1 MNRIRGI
8 IYTDRFTFEPG
19 TVIID
24 DDRISSVE
32 KCDMADLTEEEL
44 KRYLL
49 PGLVDIHLHG
59 GAGYDFCDGT
69 KEALEAIES
78 YEISHGITSFCAATM
93 TLPAKR
99 LETICSAVGQY
110 RTAALH
116 GIYLEGPF
124 LSEGKKGSQ
133 NPVFIQMPD
142 MGLIERLQESSGG
155 LLKIVTIAPEVQ
167 GALECIKK
175 GNGNF
180 RFSIAHTCADYET
193 ALKAI
198 ESGASHVTHLYNA
211 MPPFL
216 HRMPGVIGAA
226 ADCEKTEVELICDG
240 IHVHPAVV
248 RSTFRLF
255 GDDRIVLIS
264 DSMMAAGMPDGAYSL
279 GGQKVL
285 VKGKNAVLED
295 GTIAG
300 SVSNLY
306 DCMLTAVSM
315 GIPKESA
322 IRAATINPA
331 KSIGIDKEYGTLE
344 SGKAA
349 DILVTD
355 LDLGLREV
363 FKSGRPVG
371 LRNADV
377 C

>member
-19 TVIID
+19 TVIIE
-24 DDRISSVE
+24 DDRINSVE
-32 KCDMADLTEEEL
+32 KCDMEEL
-44 KRYLL
+44 SGEESRRCLL

-59 GAGYDFCDGT
+59 CAGYDFCDGT
-69 KEALEAIES
+69 KEAVEAIES
-78 YEISHGITSFCAATM
+78 YEISHGVTSFCAATM

-99 LETICSAVGQY
+99 LETICAAAGRY
-110 RTAALH
+110 GTAALR

-124 LSEGKKGSQ
+124 ISEGKKGSQ
-133 NPVFIQMPD
+133 NPAFIRIPD
-142 MGLIERLQESSGG
+142 MELIERLQESSGG

-175 GNGNF
+175 GNGSF

-198 ESGASHVTHLYNA
+198 EAGASHVTHLYNA
-211 MPPFL
+211 MLPFL
-216 HRMPGVIGAA
+216 HREPGVIGAA
-226 ADCEKTEVELICDG
+226 ADCEETEVELICDG
-240 IHVHPAVV
+240 VHVHPSVV
-248 RSTFRLF
+248 RSTFKLF

-264 DSMMAAGMPDGAYSL
+264 DSMMAAGMQEGAYTL

-315 GIPKESA
+315 GVPKESA
-322 IRAATINPA
+322 VRAATVNPA
-331 KSIGIDKEYGTLE
+331 KAIGIDNECGTLE

-355 LDLGLREV
+355 LDFGLREV
-363 FKSGRPVG
+363 IKSGRPVS
-371 LRNADV
+371 LRNAGA

>member
-1 MNRIRGI
+1 MNKIRGI

-19 TVIID
+19 TLIID
-24 DDRISSVE
+24 GDRINFVE
-32 KCDMADLTEEEL
+32 KCDMAELTEEES
-44 KRYLL
+44 KRCLL

-59 GAGYDFCDGT
+59 CAGYDFCDGT
-69 KEALEAIES
+69 KEAFEEIAS

-93 TLPAKR
+93 TLPAEK
-99 LETICSAVGQY
+99 LEGICAAAGRYGTSAL
-110 RTAALH
+110 R

-124 LSEGKKGSQ
+124 ISEGKKGSQ
-133 NPVFIQMPD
+133 NSAFIQMPD
-142 MGLIERLQESSGG
+142 MELIERFQESSGG
-155 LLKIVTIAPEVQ
+155 LVKIVTIAPEVQ

-175 GNGNF
+175 GNGSF
-180 RFSIAHTCADYET
+180 RYSIAHTCADYET
-193 ALKAI
+193 VLSAI
-198 ESGASHVTHLYNA
+198 EAGASHVTHLYNA

-216 HRMPGVIGAA
+216 HRTPGVIGAA
-226 ADCEKTEVELICDG
+226 ADHAETEVELICDG

-248 RSTFRLF
+248 RSTFKLF

-264 DSMMAAGMPDGAYSL
+264 DSMMAAGMQDGSYTL

-306 DCMLTAVSM
+306 DCMLMAVSM

-322 IRAATINPA
+322 IRAATFNPA
-331 KSIGIDKEYGTLE
+331 KSIGIDNEYGTLE

-349 DILVTD
+349 DVLVTD

-363 FKSGRPVG
+363 IKSGHPVR

>member
-1 MNRIRGI
+1 MNKIRGI
-8 IYTDRFTFEPG
+8 VYTDRFTFEPG
-19 TVIID
+19 TVTIE
-24 DDRISSVE
+24 DDRIKSVE
-32 KCDMADLTEEEL
+32 ICDMAELTGEESR
-44 KRYLL
+44 RYLL
-49 PGLVDIHLHG
+49 PGLIDIHLHG
-59 GAGYDFCDGT
+59 CAGYDFCDGT
-69 KEALEAIES
+69 KEALEAIEN
-78 YEISHGITSFCAATM
+78 YELKHGITSFCMTTM
-93 TLPAKR
+93 TLPAER
-99 LETICSAVGQY
+99 LEALCAVAGHH
-110 RTAALH
+110 RTACLQ

-124 LSEGKKGSQ
+124 ISEEKKGSQ

-142 MGLIERLQESSGG
+142 MEMIKLLQENSGG
-155 LLKIVTIAPEVQ
+155 LVKIVTIAPEVR

-175 GNGNF
+175 GNGSF
-180 RFSIAHTCADYET
+180 RFSIAHTCSDYET

-216 HRMPGVIGAA
+216 HRAPGVIGAA
-226 ADCEKTEVELICDG
+226 ADREETEVELICDG
-240 IHVHPAVV
+240 IHVHPSVV
-248 RSTFRLF
+248 RSTFKLF

-264 DSMMAAGMPDGAYSL
+264 DSMMAAGMQNGAYTL

-285 VKGKNAVLED
+285 VNGKNAVLED

-306 DCMLTAVSM
+306 DCMLMAVSM

-322 IRAATINPA
+322 IRAATFNPA
-331 KSIGIDKEYGTLE
+331 KSIGIENEYGTLE

-355 LDLGLREV
+355 LDLNLCEV
-363 FKSGRPVG
+363 FKSGHPVR
-371 LRNADV
+371 LRNAGV

>member
-19 TVIID
+19 TVIIE

-32 KCDMADLTEEEL
+32 KCDMAELTKEES

-59 GAGYDFCDGT
+59 CAGYDFCDGT
-69 KEALEAIES
+69 KEAFEAIEN

-93 TLPAKR
+93 TLPAEK
-99 LETICSAVGQY
+99 LEEICM
-110 RTAALH
+110 AAGRYKTTGMK

-124 LSEGKKGSQ
+124 ISKGKKGSQ
-133 NPVFIQMPD
+133 NTEFIQMPD
-142 MGLIERLQESSGG
+142 MELIERLQESSGG
-155 LLKIVTIAPEVQ
+155 FLKIVTIAPEVQ
-167 GALECIKK
+167 GALECIKR
-175 GNGNF
+175 GNGSF

-198 ESGASHVTHLYNA
+198 EAGASHVTHLYNA

-216 HRMPGVIGAA
+216 HRAPGVIGAS
-226 ADCEKTEVELICDG
+226 ADREETEVELICDG

-248 RSTFRLF
+248 RSTFKLF
-255 GDDRIVLIS
+255 GEDRIVLIS
-264 DSMMAAGMPDGAYSL
+264 DSMMAAGMQDGAYTL

-300 SVSNLY
+300 NVSNLY
-306 DCMLTAVSM
+306 DCMLMAVSM

-322 IRAATINPA
+322 IRAATFNPA
-331 KSIGIDKEYGTLE
+331 KAIGIDNEYGMLE

-363 FKSGRPVG
+363 IKSGCPV
-371 LRNADV
+371 
-377 C
+377 

>member
-1 MNRIRGI
+1 MDCIKGI

-19 TVIID
+19 TVIIE

-32 KCDMADLTEEEL
+32 KCDMAELTDEEA

-59 GAGYDFCDGT
+59 CAGYDFCDGT
-69 KEALEAIES
+69 KEAIEAIES
-78 YEISHGITSFCAATM
+78 YEIDHGVTSFCAATM
-93 TLPAKR
+93 TLPAKQ
-99 LETICSAVGQY
+99 LETICAAAGRY
-110 RTAALH
+110 KTAALQ

-124 LSEGKKGSQ
+124 ISEGKKGSQ
-133 NPVFIQMPD
+133 NPAYIQMPD
-142 MGLIERLQESSGG
+142 MELIKRLQNSSGG

-175 GNGNF
+175 GNGSF

-198 ESGASHVTHLYNA
+198 EAGASHVTHLYNA
-211 MPPFL
+211 MPLFS
-216 HRMPGVIGAA
+216 HREPGVIGAA
-226 ADCEKTEVELICDG
+226 ADRAETEVELICDG

-248 RSTFRLF
+248 RSTFKLF
-255 GDDRIVLIS
+255 GDERIILIS
-264 DSMMAAGMPDGAYSL
+264 DSMMAAGMKDGDYTL

-285 VKGKNAVLED
+285 VDGKKAVLED

-306 DCMLTAVSM
+306 DCMMMAVSM

-322 IRAATINPA
+322 IRAATVNPA
-331 KSIGIDKEYGTLE
+331 KAIGIDNECGTLE
-344 SGKAA
+344 SGKLA

-355 LDLGLREV
+355 LDLGLRGV
-363 FKSGRPVG
+363 YKSGCYVG
-371 LRNADV
+371 LRNEDV

>member
-1 MNRIRGI
+1 MNKLRGI
-8 IYTDRFTFEPG
+8 IYTNRFTFEPG
-19 TVIID
+19 TVIIE

-32 KCDMADLTEEEL
+32 KSDMAELTKEES

-49 PGLVDIHLHG
+49 PGLVDMHLHG
-59 GAGYDFCDGT
+59 CVGYDFCDGT
-69 KEALEAIES
+69 KEAFEAIEN
-78 YEISHGITSFCAATM
+78 YEIRHGITSFCAATM

-99 LETICSAVGQY
+99 LETICAALGRY
-110 RTAALH
+110 RTTAMQ

-124 LSEGKKGSQ
+124 ISEGKKGSQ
-133 NPVFIQMPD
+133 NPEFIQMPD
-142 MGLIERLQESSGG
+142 MELIERLQESSGR
-155 LLKIVTIAPEVQ
+155 LLRIVTIAPEEN

-175 GNGNF
+175 ENGSF

-198 ESGASHVTHLYNA
+198 EAGASHVTHLYNA

-216 HRMPGVIGAA
+216 HRAPGVIGAA
-226 ADCEKTEVELICDG
+226 ADREETEVELICDG

-248 RSTFRLF
+248 RSTFKVF
-255 GDDRIVLIS
+255 GDERIVLIS
-264 DSMMAAGMPDGAYSL
+264 DSMMAAGMRDGAYTL
-279 GGQKVL
+279 GWQKVL
-285 VKGKNAVLED
+285 VKGKNAVLKD

-306 DCMLTAVSM
+306 DCMLMAVSM

-322 IRAATINPA
+322 IRAATFNPA
-331 KSIGIDKEYGTLE
+331 KSIGIDNEYGTLE

-355 LDLGLREV
+355 LDLNLCEV
-363 FKSGRPVG
+363 FKSGHPV
-371 LRNADV
+371 LFRSVNV

>member
-19 TVIID
+19 TVIIE

-32 KCDMADLTEEEL
+32 KCDMAELTEEES
-44 KRYLL
+44 KSYLL

-59 GAGYDFCDGT
+59 CAGYDFCNGT
-69 KEALEAIES
+69 KETLEAIEN

-93 TLPAKR
+93 TLPAEK
-99 LETICSAVGQY
+99 LKEICVAAGRY
-110 RTAALH
+110 KTAALQ

-124 LSEGKKGSQ
+124 ISAGKKGSQ
-133 NPVFIQMPD
+133 NFEFIQMPD
-142 MGLIERLQESSGG
+142 MELIERLQESSGG
-155 LLKIVTIAPEVQ
+155 LVKIVTIAPEVQ
-167 GALECIKK
+167 GALDCITK
-175 GNGNF
+175 GNGSF

-198 ESGASHVTHLYNA
+198 EAGAAHVTHLYNA
-211 MPPFL
+211 MPLFL
-216 HRMPGVIGAA
+216 HRAPGVIGAA
-226 ADCEKTEVELICDG
+226 ADREETKVELICDG
-240 IHVHPAVV
+240 IHVHPSVV
-248 RSTFRLF
+248 RSTFKLF
-255 GDDRIVLIS
+255 GDERIVLIS
-264 DSMMAAGMPDGAYSL
+264 DSMMAAGMQDGTYTL

-322 IRAATINPA
+322 IRAATFNPA
-331 KSIGIDKEYGTLE
+331 KSIGIDNEYGTLE

-371 LRNADV
+371 LRNVNV

>member
-1 MNRIRGI
+1 MNSIRGI

-19 TVIID
+19 TVFIE

-32 KCDMADLTEEEL
+32 KCGMADLTEEES

-59 GAGYDFCDGT
+59 CAGHDFCDGT
-69 KEALEAIES
+69 KAAFEAIES

-99 LETICSAVGQY
+99 LETICAAAGRY
-110 RTAALH
+110 RTAALR

-124 LSEGKKGSQ
+124 ISEEKKGSQ
-133 NPVFIQMPD
+133 NPEFIQKPD
-142 MGLIERLQESSGG
+142 IRLIERLQESSGG

-167 GALECIKK
+167 GALDCIRK

-198 ESGASHVTHLYNA
+198 EAGASHVTHLYNA

-216 HRMPGVIGAA
+216 HREPGVIGAA
-226 ADCEKTEVELICDG
+226 VDRGETEVELICDG
-240 IHVHPAVV
+240 VHVHPAVV
-248 RSTFRLF
+248 RSTFELF

-264 DSMMAAGMPDGAYSL
+264 DSMMAAGMPDGAYTL
-279 GGQKVL
+279 GEQKVL
-285 VKGKNAVLED
+285 VEGKNAVLED

-315 GIPKESA
+315 GVSKESV
-322 IRAATINPA
+322 IRAATVNPA
-331 KSIGIDKEYGTLE
+331 KAIGIDNECGTLE
-344 SGKAA
+344 SGKLA

-355 LDLGLREV
+355 LDLGLQEV
-363 FKSGRPVG
+363 IKSGRPVS